1 MKHLA
6 DLCIE
11 PQNRLLLQ
19 KGKGEDRML
28 VYRAKGEYWGKQRAV
43 VVTYNPTTERK
54 QTYTLDSKLDAIRQ
68 ELLAIRSKVR
78 NKEPHWR

>member
-19 KGKGEDRML
+19 KGKEETRML
-28 VYRAKGEYWGKQRAV
+28 VYRTKGEYWGKQRAV
-43 VVTYNPTTERK
+43 VDTYNPTTERSRL
-54 QTYTLDSKLDAIRQ
+54 TRLTVNWM
-68 ELLAIRSKVR
+68 RSGR
-78 NKEPHWR
+78 NSLP